1 MPSRECR
8 NSRGRFVMMG
18 GRLGERLT
26 MVVAVCV
33 PPGLPS
39 SQTTVSWYEGVVPI
53 SKRQVSVW
61 AGRYMPY
68 TVDKD
73 IRPEYKNNIN

>member
-1 MPSRECR
+1 MKHKCTITLYVYNDVCLRECR
-8 NSRGRFVMMG
+8 DSRGRFVMLG

-39 SQTTVSWYEGVVPI
+39 SQTTVSWYEGVVSI
-53 SKRQVSVW
+53 
-61 AGRYMPY
+61 
-68 TVDKD
+68 
-73 IRPEYKNNIN
+73 